1 MIMVLTKIVHEF
13 RGVFKT
19 ENSRFVASVGLKVS
33 GISLIITFAIYWFL
47 FQVLRL
53 NYAFFRAHG
62 FPEVRDDSSFFDL
75 VIVETLDSLPGLF
88 VFHICLFFIGSYVG
102 WLMLRPF
109 KTMGDYCENV
119 LENLNYAY
127 KVEEFS
133 SYTLFTRFSEFFFE
147 YLRESRRKKE
157 ILSNSIPPQYS
168 KIHKPVIDYI
178 FLLHFGLLLIIVS
191 IVSAIFIIENTGTV
205 YASMVELATKTLKD
219 QASVSKYFTEQ
230 MFIMD
235 SIFKLTIV
243 LLTFFYTLLG
253 FHLYSKISGAS
264 FAIFSTMRTYMKGNY
279 SSRVHLVGYTH
290 MREYTRKLNKYLDY
304 VQKNFSNEQSKN

>member
-1 MIMVLTKIVHEF
+1 MIITKIVHEL

-33 GISLIITFAIYWFL
+33 GISLVITFSIYWFL
-47 FQVLRL
+47 FQVLRV

-62 FPEVRDDSSFFDL
+62 FPEVRDDSSFFNL
-75 VIVETLDSLPGLF
+75 IIGESLDNLPVLF
-88 VFHICLFFIGSYVG
+88 FFHICLFFIGSYVG

-109 KTMGDYCENV
+109 KTMSDYCEKV

-168 KIHKPVIDYI
+168 KIHKPVTDYV

-191 IVSAIFIIENTGTV
+191 IVSAIFIIENTSTV
-205 YASMVELATKTLKD
+205 YESMVELATKTLKD

-230 MFIMD
+230 MFIME
-235 SIFKLTIV
+235 SIIKLTVV

-264 FAIFSTMRTYMKGNY
+264 FAIFSTMRAYMKGNY
-279 SSRVHLVGYTH
+279 SSRVHLVGYSH

-304 VQKNFSNEQSKN
+304 VQNNFSKDHSKN